1 MSSNVMSAEEI
12 MLWDRIV
19 LAMLSRPSV
28 CSGSGY
34 IEKVRYSDAVQTA
47 DMVIYE
53 RRERRTKNNHPYRV
67 QEP

>member
-1 MSSNVMSAEEI
+1 MSNNAMSAEEI

-28 CSGSGY
+28 CSGSY
-34 IEKVRYSDAVQTA
+34 IEKVRYGDAVSTA

-53 RRERRTKNNHPYRV
+53 RRKRRAQSNHPYRE